1 MKKWMTALIGTSAA
15 VAFLV
20 LSGATSVQAS
30 DKCTPDQQALADDIA
45 AQVAAMCPCPEAEP
59 GKPWKNH
66 GRYVSCVATNTNI
79 LFKQSD
85 VARSCKRGI
94 RRCAARSTCGKPGAV
109 RCCLTKD
116 RECIGDT
123 LPGDLNPDGHCERNV
138 DLACDTNAD
147 CAETKCKIQRDTD
160 RCLAKGGVDNGTGSC
175 CGGCSPQ

>member
-1 MKKWMTALIGTSAA
+1 MKKWMTTLIGASAA

-20 LSGATSVQAS
+20 LGGATSAQA
-30 DKCTPDQQALADDIA
+30 KTCTPDQQALA
-45 AQVAAMCPCPEAEP
+45 AQVEAEVAAMCPCPEAQP

-79 LFKQSD
+79 LFKERGI
-85 VARSCKRGI
+85 ANSCKRTI

-109 RCCLTKD
+109 RCCLTRD

-123 LPGDLNPDGHCERNV
+123 VPGDLNPDGYCERNV

-147 CAETKCKIQRDTD
+147 CAVTKCKIQRDSE